1 MQTPT
6 PVRLTANV
14 APLCDSDVETLV
26 LMGNLDFS
34 APVEYA
40 EDELMPH
47 LKRGQLIVLSNFG
60 HVEFVRLQPEAFNH
74 MAGRFFYEGIVD
86 ASKFTHNQINFQPGE
101 SLQDQA
107 RLLFPTT
114 TVRL

>member
-47 LKRGQLIVLSNFG
+47 LKRGQLIVLSIRPRG
-60 HVEFVRLQPEAFNH
+60 FVRLQPEAFNH
-74 MAGRFFYEGIVD
+74 MAGRFF
-86 ASKFTHNQINFQPGE
+86 
-101 SLQDQA
+101 
-107 RLLFPTT
+107 
-114 TVRL
+114 